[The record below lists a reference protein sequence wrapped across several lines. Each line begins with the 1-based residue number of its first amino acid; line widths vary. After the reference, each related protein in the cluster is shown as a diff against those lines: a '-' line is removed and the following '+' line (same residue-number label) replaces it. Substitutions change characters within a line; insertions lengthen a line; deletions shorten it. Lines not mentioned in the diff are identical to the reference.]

1 MCKEKSVT
9 GKIIF
14 KWWVKEASFYIND
27 TEYRSKGGERVKK
40 KLTFLQH
47 REGKNIY
54 HSREKE
60 LSQRKQRIFV
70 MGEKGV

>member
-1 MCKEKSVT
+1 M
-9 GKIIF
+9 
-14 KWWVKEASFYIND
+14 KEASFYIND

-40 KLTFLQH
+40 KIIFLQH

-60 LSQRKQRIFV
+60 FSQSKQRIFV
-70 MGEKGV
+70 MRGKRSMISIEEEEKNLQGRIV